1 MIEIAEDVFVHF
13 DDIVGIYDDV
23 VVMVDGS
30 WILLKTD

>member
-23 VVMVDGS
+23 VVLEGGS
-30 WILLKTD
+30 WIVLR